1 MCKSTGHLLVQ
12 LVYYDQRTNGGICE
26 VQFETRP
33 TTTRRLYTRDGRRG
47 EQEQTAFSPLQRH
60 VSFQWETFCRSL
72 PDRKNKI
79 SRLCLMRCTTSDR
92 SIEQGATFTGVVEC
106 HSIEC
111 SRAAPQSNLDKQT
124 DQNATV
130 LHVDLSIKIY

>member
-47 EQEQTAFSPLQRH
+47 EQEQTACSPLQRH

-79 SRLCLMRCTTSDR
+79 SRLCLMRCTTSDSHKR
-92 SIEQGATFTGVVEC
+92 PPRATSTN
-106 HSIEC
+106 
-111 SRAAPQSNLDKQT
+111 RQT
-124 DQNATV
+124 KMLPFYMSTFQYKY
-130 LHVDLSIKIY
+130 IKIY